1 VPRKHAVNLRWLACL
16 AVPAETFV
24 EERAFTMGEILT
36 VIRHM
41 KMREVLGLTGRL
53 LGFGLFI
60 GLIYTYCHVLVE
72 TCFQGI
78 R

>member
-1 VPRKHAVNLRWLACL
+1 
-16 AVPAETFV
+16 
-24 EERAFTMGEILT
+24 MGEILT

-41 KMREVLGLTGRL
+41 KLRDVLGLTGRFV
-53 LGFGLFI
+53 GFGLFI

-78 R
+78 K